1 MIRPAYFI
9 NSLSKLEDMNILTV
23 NKDDTHQKMNWFTRS
38 VVLWK
43 CGKTCIIDYNDL
55 KSIFNLPDNIV
66 DFISMYNMIKSPIIG
81 IYKQKISSF
90 CIYELQSKKEQP
102 TMHMG
107 YDADAIPSILEYIR
121 LIYPYDKE
129 RDSNQNYIRAST
141 ILNSMAANGFLAIA
155 LGGGNKIIQ

>member
-1 MIRPAYFI
+1 
-9 NSLSKLEDMNILTV
+9 MNILVV
-23 NKDDTHQKMNWFTRS
+23 NKDDVHQKMSWFSKS

-55 KSIFNLPDNIV
+55 KFIFNLPDNIV
-66 DFISMYNMIKSPIIG
+66 DFIAMYNMIKSPIIS

-102 TMHMG
+102 SMHMG
-107 YDADAIPSILEYIR
+107 YDADAIPAILEYIR

-129 RDSNQNYIRAST
+129 KDSNQNYIKAST
-141 ILNSMAANGFLAIA
+141 ILDNMAVNGFLAIA
-155 LGGGNKIIQ
+155 SGAVKTFSDK